1 MIESEEQL
9 LGDFRAKAEAF
20 FASPNPL
27 TGIDFDDATV
37 AFKRYVV
44 SVLGDQALA
53 SVLASFQKPIRQLD
67 VDALRELL
75 ARVEERLGSL
85 QAPD

>member
-9 LGDFRAKAEAF
+9 LGDFREKAEAF

-53 SVLASFQKPIRQLD
+53 SLLASFQKPIRQLD

-75 ARVEERLGSL
+75 TRVEARLAGL
-85 QAPD
+85 RDQD